1 MPSEVHLESRIR
13 LLAVDDDPEVLRNL
27 AMMLSLEGYYV
38 MTASSGMEAL
48 GLLNEYRYDVVIT
61 NLRMPVVDGYEI
73 VCRVQ
78 SLMPQ
83 TAIIV
88 TSSYL
93 DAKTQQWIRDRG
105 VRGLEK
111 PYDVFDVSA
120 LLQQFQTF

>member
-1 MPSEVHLESRIR
+1 MESRIR